1 MPAFISHITYLN
13 KFWVEMGYPESFRN
27 DGILGSMLPDVR
39 YITKQDRKLTHL
51 KESFKD
57 AKTYGQL
64 FDNILGDTENKISS
78 PDGSSEKI
86 HHFRMGFAF
95 HIALDQW
102 WPKQIYFPSEFEKIG
117 ACLKLLDDIL
127 LASEV
132 DKINMEDELALPYK
146 IKFLDLSDALIEK
159 WYNFVFGY
167 IKKGPPCKIL
177 KKCLSRVSCLTK
189 KHQKKFPE
197 KSIKFLMRAMSE
209 ISCRICMN
217 LLAGKRF
224 PKIRFKLGPCG
235 S

>member
-167 IKKGPPCKIL
+167 IKKRPTLQNIKEMLVEGEL
-177 KKCLSRVSCLTK
+177 
-189 KHQKKFPE
+189 FDE
-197 KSIKFLMRAMSE
+197 KTSEE
-209 ISCRICMN
+209 ISREVN
-217 LLAGKRF
+217 
-224 PKIRFKLGPCG
+224 KIFNESDVRNKLQDMYE
-235 S
+235 SFSWKEISKNQI

>member
-132 DKINMEDELALPYK
+132 DKINMEDELALSYK

-167 IKKGPPCKIL
+167 IKKRPTLQNIKEMLVEGEL
-177 KKCLSRVSCLTK
+177 
-189 KHQKKFPE
+189 FDE
-197 KSIKFLMRAMSE
+197 KTSEE
-209 ISCRICMN
+209 ISREVN
-217 LLAGKRF
+217 
-224 PKIRFKLGPCG
+224 KIFNESDVRNKLQDMYE
-235 S
+235 SFSWKEISKNQI

>member
-1 MPAFISHITYLN
+1 
-13 KFWVEMGYPESFRN
+13 
-27 DGILGSMLPDVR
+27 MLPDVR

-132 DKINMEDELALPYK
+132 DKINMEDELALSYK

-167 IKKGPPCKIL
+167 IKKRPTLQNIKEMLVEGEL
-177 KKCLSRVSCLTK
+177 
-189 KHQKKFPE
+189 FDE
-197 KSIKFLMRAMSE
+197 KTSEE
-209 ISCRICMN
+209 ISREVN
-217 LLAGKRF
+217 
-224 PKIRFKLGPCG
+224 KIFNESDVRNKLQDMYE
-235 S
+235 SFSWKEISKNQI

>member
-1 MPAFISHITYLN
+1 MPPKVSICNFNSIFFIYKI
-13 KFWVEMGYPESFRN
+13 GYPESFRN

-167 IKKGPPCKIL
+167 IKKRPTLQNIKEMLVEGEL
-177 KKCLSRVSCLTK
+177 
-189 KHQKKFPE
+189 FDE
-197 KSIKFLMRAMSE
+197 KTSEE
-209 ISCRICMN
+209 ISREVN
-217 LLAGKRF
+217 
-224 PKIRFKLGPCG
+224 KIFNESDVRNKLQDMYE
-235 S
+235 SFSWKEISKNQI

>member
-1 MPAFISHITYLN
+1 
-13 KFWVEMGYPESFRN
+13 
-27 DGILGSMLPDVR
+27 MLPDVR

-167 IKKGPPCKIL
+167 IKKRPTLQNIKEMLVEGEL
-177 KKCLSRVSCLTK
+177 
-189 KHQKKFPE
+189 FDE
-197 KSIKFLMRAMSE
+197 KTSEE
-209 ISCRICMN
+209 ISREVN
-217 LLAGKRF
+217 
-224 PKIRFKLGPCG
+224 KIFNESDVRNKLQDMYE
-235 S
+235 SFSWKEISKNQI

>member
-57 AKTYGQL
+57 ARTYGQL
-64 FDNILGDTENKISS
+64 FDNVLGDIKNKISS
-78 PDGSSEKI
+78 PDALLEKMRY
-86 HHFRMGFAF
+86 FRIGFAF

-127 LASEV
+127 LASEI
-132 DKINMEDELALPYK
+132 DKINMEDELRLPYK
-146 IKFLDLSDALIEK
+146 IKFLELSDALIEK
-159 WYNFVFGY
+159 WYNFVFDY
-167 IKKGPPCKIL
+167 VKKRPTLKNIKEIL
-177 KKCLSRVSCLTK
+177 VEGEL
-189 KHQKKFPE
+189 FDE
-197 KSIKFLMRAMSE
+197 KTSEE
-209 ISCRICMN
+209 ISREVN
-217 LLAGKRF
+217 
-224 PKIRFKLGPCG
+224 KIFEVQDLRDRLQEMYRSFSWKEISRNQIPT
-235 S
+235 